1 MIPDITMKKTDKDA
15 VIEHA
20 TQIKH
25 LVHDPSSFLTELLV
39 QQQQYHC
46 IQWLCHFDV
55 LSCIPLPPDAL
66 PYAEIAVRA
75 KVPVSTLRSIARM
88 AMTTGFLCETK
99 DGNLSHN
106 SLSAPFVEDFHMR
119 RQLLHMVNQ
128 TVPIMAGLARA
139 TEKWGDTTAPNET
152 AYNIVMETSLPFFEH
167 LKARPDLNDNFD
179 AFMKSRAVSHT
190 GSSAEHLLEAF
201 DWKSLGEAT
210 VVDVKLN
217 TLDNNLSLRMLTMTR
232 LVGAVVLLQSCL
244 PRHIRS

>member
-1 MIPDITMKKTDKDA
+1 MKKTDRDA

-25 LVHDPSSFLTELLV
+25 LVHDPSSFLTDLLI

-55 LSCIPLPPDAL
+55 LSYIPLPPGAL

-75 KVPVSTLRSIARM
+75 KVPEPTLRSVARM
-88 AMTTGFLCETK
+88 AMTTGLLCETK
-99 DGNLSHN
+99 DGHLSHN
-106 SLSAPFVEDFHMR
+106 SLSAPFVENVHMR
-119 RQLLHMVNQ
+119 TQLLHMVNQ

-152 AYNIVMETSLPFFEH
+152 AYNIVNETDLPFFQH
-167 LKARPDLNDNFD
+167 LKSRPDLNDNFD

-190 GSSAEHLLEAF
+190 GSSAEHLLDAF

-210 VVDVKLN
+210 VVDVGLN
-217 TLDNNLSLRMLTMTR
+217 TLENSVSLSMLTISR
-232 LVGAVVLLQSCL
+232 LVVAVALLPLCL